1 MVPSRKKMCFHIL
14 MKKNHKIETKVYK
27 IQILNSYLKIISI
40 LYTFWSTVLPF
51 NDNTI
56 CDHSRYYF

>member
-27 IQILNSYLKIISI
+27 IQIFKQSSKN
-40 LYTFWSTVLPF
+40 
-51 NDNTI
+51 N
-56 CDHSRYYF
+56 